1 MCIRDRFTGHL
12 HVNVNLYDNYINIFE
27 VKFASPLSEHGLL
40 YYKYFL
46 VASMQINGRK
56 TYKIRFHPKGTSTP
70 VLDGEVN
77 IDSASWALQS
87 AHVKMLKGLNV
98 NLSLIHI

>member
-1 MCIRDRFTGHL
+1 
-12 HVNVNLYDNYINIFE
+12 
-27 VKFASPLSEHGLL
+27 
-40 YYKYFL
+40 
-46 VASMQINGRK
+46 MQINGRK

-98 NLSLIHI
+98 NWIRHLVIENTNELVNDSVWFPNRISFLLISRLLCLILPSSFLF